1 MKQARADMTARLL
14 AAGRDPNSC
23 KMLFLI
29 MPVLGE
35 TKDEAMEKRRRIVE
49 ARKQDVEFMLQT
61 MSYASGQDFSKYDVD
76 KPLPEFDTNGHRSTI
91 ADFARSANGKTLR
104 EMAAFRTME
113 SIELV
118 GTPDSV
124 AAEMS
129 EVMQEVGGDGFL
141 IGNAV
146 ERRQIAEICDGLMP
160 ALQRRGVVRTEYAHK
175 TLRENLLAF

>member
-1 MKQARADMTARLL
+1 
-14 AAGRDPNSC
+14 
-23 KMLFLI
+23 
-29 MPVLGE
+29 
-35 TKDEAMEKRRRIVE
+35 
-49 ARKQDVEFMLQT
+49 
-61 MSYASGQDFSKYDVD
+61 
-76 KPLPEFDTNGHRSTI
+76 
-91 ADFARSANGKTLR
+91 
-104 EMAAFRTME
+104 ME

-160 ALQRRGVVRTEYAHK
+160 ALQRRGVVRTEYSHR